1 MAGDNRSMAVFA
13 GLNRIENLTLN
24 AGYIYNATDTD
35 FITKTAKNALSLSAA
50 YDFKETGLLIAA
62 DVISAISNEY
72 LDKGETKKYEKNGTS
87 LIPFLAKGCITYKAM
102 KNITVGLE
110 CKVAMMIGD
119 SDSTNSEVYP
129 KFTYSLDNKMGSV
142 TTGVRMNVDKDG
154 LYKIAIPL
162 RKIKYRTIAEQL
174 RDQKKWKIGVIS
186 TVNLNH
192 ATPAATYAHQ
202 ASRKSNYPIGL
213 ELVDS
218 NFDYFAGGA
227 LMESQDKNKDKTSI
241 YDLAKNAGY
250 TVCFDQK
257 SAASLKNGDKALVVA
272 ETLADSD
279 SMNYDNDRK
288 NGEWALR
295 DYVRKGIE
303 VLDNKTG
310 FFMMVEGG
318 KVDWACHA
326 NDARSSIADTLALS
340 QAVEEAIDFYN
351 KHPKETLIIV
361 TADHETGGLTIGYA
375 GTDYNLFFRT
385 LDGQKISYAKYDSDY
400 VSAYKKNGTSFDD
413 VMKDVEAL
421 FGLKLP
427 GSKGSNKNGGLV
439 LTDYELGRIK
449 TAYEKTIKNDK
460 NRNQQEYDLY
470 GTYEPLTI
478 TITHVLNAKS
488 GLGWTSNSHTGLP
501 VPVFALGAGQ
511 EEFKGFYDNTEIY
524 RKVAQLT
531 KVVKD

>member
-1 MAGDNRSMAVFA
+1 MKKTKLTGAVLSA
-13 GLNRIENLTLN
+13 LIGLSAIASLN
-24 AGYIYNATDTD
+24 AETKITAPATGKGTPKYVFV
-35 FITKTAKNALSLSAA
+35 FIGDGMSYPQIQSAA
-50 YDFKETGLLIAA
+50 YYTGKDAA
-62 DVISAISNEY
+62 GIVDVV
-72 LDKGETKKYEKNGTS
+72 KKSEN
-87 LIPFLAKGCITYKAM
+87 P
-102 KNITVGLE
+102 
-110 CKVAMMIGD
+110 
-119 SDSTNSEVYP
+119 SDSPEMKALSFYQFPVAGSASTYDATSFAP
-129 KFTYSLDNKMGSV
+129 DSASTATSIFTGYKTHSSSI
-142 TTGVRMNVDKDG
+142 NVDITK
-154 LYKIAIPL
+154 
-162 RKIKYRTIAEQL
+162 KIKYRTIAEQL
-174 RDQKKWKIGVIS
+174 RDQKKYKIGVIS

-202 ASRKSNYPIGL
+202 ASRKSNYPIGQ
-213 ELVDS
+213 ELVSS
-218 NFDYFAGGA
+218 NFEYFVGGA
-227 LMESQDKNKDKTSI
+227 LMDPQDKNKDKTSI

-250 TVCFDQK
+250 KVCFDQK
-257 SAASLKNGDKALVVA
+257 SAAALKNGDKALVIA

-279 SMNYDNDRK
+279 SMSYDNDRK
-288 NGEWALR
+288 EGEWALR

-340 QAVEEAIDFYN
+340 EAVEEAISFYN
-351 KHPKETLIIV
+351 KHPKETLILV

-385 LDGQKISYAKYDSDY
+385 LDNQKISYAKFDSDY
-400 VSAYKKNGTSFDD
+400 VSAYKKNGTSFEA
-413 VMKDVEAL
+413 VMKDVEKL
-421 FGLKLP
+421 FGLKMP
-427 GSKGSNKNGGLV
+427 GADGSNKNGGLI
-439 LTDYELGRIK
+439 LTDYELSRIK

-460 NRNQQEYDLY
+460 NRSQMEYDIY

-478 TITHVLNAKS
+478 TITHILNAKS

-524 RKVAQLT
+524 KKLAELT

>member
-1 MAGDNRSMAVFA
+1 MKKTKLTGAVLSA
-13 GLNRIENLTLN
+13 LIGLSAIASLN
-24 AGYIYNATDTD
+24 AETKITAPATGKGTPKYVFVFIGDGMSYPQIQSAAFYTGKDAAGIVDVVKKSENPSDSPEMKALSFYQFPVAGSASTYDATSFAPDSASTATSIFTGYKTHSSSINVD
-35 FITKTAKNALSLSAA
+35 ITK
-50 YDFKETGLLIAA
+50 
-62 DVISAISNEY
+62 
-72 LDKGETKKYEKNGTS
+72 
-87 LIPFLAKGCITYKAM
+87 
-102 KNITVGLE
+102 
-110 CKVAMMIGD
+110 
-119 SDSTNSEVYP
+119 
-129 KFTYSLDNKMGSV
+129 
-142 TTGVRMNVDKDG
+142 
-154 LYKIAIPL
+154 
-162 RKIKYRTIAEQL
+162 KIKYRTIAEQL
-174 RDQKKWKIGVIS
+174 RDQKKYKIGVIS

-202 ASRKSNYPIGL
+202 ASRKSNYPIGQ
-213 ELVDS
+213 ELVAS
-218 NFDYFAGGA
+218 NFEYFAGGA
-227 LMESQDKNKDKTSI
+227 LMDPQDKNKDKTSI

-250 TVCFDQK
+250 KVCFDQK
-257 SAASLKNGDKALVVA
+257 SAAALKNGDKALVIA

-279 SMNYDNDRK
+279 SMSYDNDRK
-288 NGEWALR
+288 EGEWALR

-340 QAVEEAIDFYN
+340 EAVEEAISFYN
-351 KHPKETLIIV
+351 KHPKETLILV

-385 LDGQKISYAKYDSDY
+385 LDSQKISYAKFDSDY
-400 VSAYKKNGTSFDD
+400 VSAYKKNGTSFEA
-413 VMKDVEAL
+413 VMKDVEKL
-421 FGLKLP
+421 FGLKMP
-427 GSKGSNKNGGLV
+427 GADGSNKNGGLV
-439 LTDYELGRIK
+439 LTDYELSRIK
-449 TAYEKTIKNDK
+449 TAYEKTIKNDN
-460 NRNQQEYDLY
+460 NRSQMEYDIY

-478 TITHVLNAKS
+478 TITHILNAKS

-524 RKVAQLT
+524 KKLAELT

>member
-1 MAGDNRSMAVFA
+1 MRKSKIFKTCLAILALNICTLHAETKIQGKKDGSGTPKYVFVFIGDGMSYPQIQSATYYAGKDAAGIVDVVKNSENAGDS
-13 GLNRIENLTLN
+13 
-24 AGYIYNATDTD
+24 
-35 FITKTAKNALSLSAA
+35 
-50 YDFKETGLLIAA
+50 
-62 DVISAISNEY
+62 
-72 LDKGETKKYEKNGTS
+72 
-87 LIPFLAKGCITYKAM
+87 PAM
-102 KNITVGLE
+102 KNLSFYDFP
-110 CKVAMMIGD
+110 VAGSASTYDATSFAPD
-119 SDSTNSEVYP
+119 SASTATSI
-129 KFTYSLDNKMGSV
+129 FTGYKTHSSSI
-142 TTGVRMNVDKDG
+142 NVDITK
-154 LYKIAIPL
+154 
-162 RKIKYRTIAEQL
+162 KIKYRTIAEQL
-174 RDQKKWKIGVIS
+174 RDQKKWKIGVVS

-202 ASRKSNYPIGL
+202 ASRKSNYAIGQ
-213 ELVDS
+213 ELVES

-227 LMESQDKNKDKTSI
+227 LMEPQDKKNDKTSI
-241 YDLAKNAGY
+241 YELAKSAGY
-250 TVCFDQK
+250 KVCFTQND
-257 SAASLKNGDKALVVA
+257 ANSLQNGDKAIVVA
-272 ETLADSD
+272 ETLADGDAMS
-279 SMNYDNDRK
+279 YDNDRK
-288 NGEWALR
+288 NNEWALR

-303 VLDNKTG
+303 VLDNKKG

-340 QAVEEAIDFYN
+340 AAVEEAIEFYN

-385 LDGQKISYAKYDSDY
+385 LDNQKISYAKFDSDY
-400 VSAYKKNGTSFDD
+400 VSNYKKNGTSLEE
-413 VMKDVEAL
+413 VMTDVEQL

-427 GSKGSNKNGGLV
+427 GSEGSNKNGGLV
-439 LTDYELGRIK
+439 LTDYEYSRIK

-460 NRNQQEYDLY
+460 SRTQMEYDLY

-478 TITHVLNAKS
+478 TITHILNAKS

-511 EEFKGFYDNTEIY
+511 DEFKGFYDNTEIY
-524 RKVAQLT
+524 NKMAKLT

>member
-1 MAGDNRSMAVFA
+1 MKKTKLTGAVLSA
-13 GLNRIENLTLN
+13 LIGLSAIASLN
-24 AGYIYNATDTD
+24 AETKITAPATGKGTPKYVFV
-35 FITKTAKNALSLSAA
+35 FIGDGMSYPQIQSAA
-50 YDFKETGLLIAA
+50 YYTGKDAA
-62 DVISAISNEY
+62 GIVDVV
-72 LDKGETKKYEKNGTS
+72 KKSEN
-87 LIPFLAKGCITYKAM
+87 P
-102 KNITVGLE
+102 
-110 CKVAMMIGD
+110 
-119 SDSTNSEVYP
+119 SDSPEMKALSFYQFPIAGSASTYDATSFAP
-129 KFTYSLDNKMGSV
+129 DSASTATSIFTGYKTHSSSI
-142 TTGVRMNVDKDG
+142 NVDITK
-154 LYKIAIPL
+154 
-162 RKIKYRTIAEQL
+162 KIKYRTIAEQL
-174 RDQKKWKIGVIS
+174 RDQKKYKIGVIS

-202 ASRKSNYPIGL
+202 ASRKSNYPIGQ
-213 ELVDS
+213 ELVSS
-218 NFDYFAGGA
+218 NFEYFAGGA
-227 LMESQDKNKDKTSI
+227 LMDPQDKNKDKTSI

-250 TVCFDQK
+250 KVCFDQK
-257 SAASLKNGDKALVVA
+257 SAAALKNGDKALVIA

-279 SMNYDNDRK
+279 SMSYDNDRK
-288 NGEWALR
+288 EGEWALR

-340 QAVEEAIDFYN
+340 EAVEEAISFYN
-351 KHPKETLIIV
+351 KHPKETLILV

-385 LDGQKISYAKYDSDY
+385 LDSQKISYAKFDSDY
-400 VSAYKKNGTSFDD
+400 VSAYKKNGTSFEA
-413 VMKDVEAL
+413 VMKDVEKL
-421 FGLKLP
+421 FGLKMP
-427 GSKGSNKNGGLV
+427 GADGSNKNGGLV
-439 LTDYELGRIK
+439 LTDYELSRIK
-449 TAYEKTIKNDK
+449 TAYEKTIKNDN
-460 NRNQQEYDLY
+460 NRSQMEYDIY

-478 TITHVLNAKS
+478 TITHILNAKS

-524 RKVAQLT
+524 KKLAELT

>member
-1 MAGDNRSMAVFA
+1 MKKTKLTGAVLSA
-13 GLNRIENLTLN
+13 LIGLSAIASLN
-24 AGYIYNATDTD
+24 AETKITAPATGKGTPKYVFV
-35 FITKTAKNALSLSAA
+35 FIGDGMSYPQIQSAA
-50 YDFKETGLLIAA
+50 YYTGKDAA
-62 DVISAISNEY
+62 GIVDVV
-72 LDKGETKKYEKNGTS
+72 KKSEN
-87 LIPFLAKGCITYKAM
+87 P
-102 KNITVGLE
+102 
-110 CKVAMMIGD
+110 
-119 SDSTNSEVYP
+119 SDSPEMKALSFYQFPVAGSASTYDATSFAP
-129 KFTYSLDNKMGSV
+129 DSASTATSIFTGYKTHSSSI
-142 TTGVRMNVDKDG
+142 NVDITK
-154 LYKIAIPL
+154 
-162 RKIKYRTIAEQL
+162 KIKYRTIAEQL
-174 RDQKKWKIGVIS
+174 RDQKKYKIGVIS

-202 ASRKSNYPIGL
+202 ASRKSNYPIGQ
-213 ELVDS
+213 ELVSS
-218 NFDYFAGGA
+218 NFEYFAGGA
-227 LMESQDKNKDKTSI
+227 LMDPQDKNKDKTSV

-250 TVCFDQK
+250 KVCFDQK
-257 SAASLKNGDKALVVA
+257 SAAALKNGDKALVIA

-279 SMNYDNDRK
+279 SMSYDNDRK
-288 NGEWALR
+288 EGEWALR

-340 QAVEEAIDFYN
+340 EAVEEAISFYN
-351 KHPKETLIIV
+351 KHPKETLILV

-385 LDGQKISYAKYDSDY
+385 LDSQKISYAKFDSDY
-400 VSAYKKNGTSFDD
+400 VSAYKKNGTSFEA
-413 VMKDVEAL
+413 VMKDVEKL
-421 FGLKLP
+421 FGLKMP
-427 GSKGSNKNGGLV
+427 GADGSNKNGGLV
-439 LTDYELGRIK
+439 LTDYELSRIK

-460 NRNQQEYDLY
+460 NRSQMEYDIY
-470 GTYEPLTI
+470 GNYEPLTI
-478 TITHVLNAKS
+478 TITHILNAKS

-524 RKVAQLT
+524 KKLAELT

>member
-1 MAGDNRSMAVFA
+1 MKKTKLTGAVLSA
-13 GLNRIENLTLN
+13 LIGLSAIASLN
-24 AGYIYNATDTD
+24 AETKITAPATGKGAPKYVFV
-35 FITKTAKNALSLSAA
+35 FIGDGMSYPQIQSAA
-50 YDFKETGLLIAA
+50 YYTGKDAA
-62 DVISAISNEY
+62 GIVDVV
-72 LDKGETKKYEKNGTS
+72 KKSEN
-87 LIPFLAKGCITYKAM
+87 P
-102 KNITVGLE
+102 
-110 CKVAMMIGD
+110 
-119 SDSTNSEVYP
+119 SDSPEMKALSFYQFPIAGSASTYDATSFAP
-129 KFTYSLDNKMGSV
+129 DSASTATSIFTGYKTHSSSI
-142 TTGVRMNVDKDG
+142 NVDITK
-154 LYKIAIPL
+154 
-162 RKIKYRTIAEQL
+162 KIKYRTIAEQL
-174 RDQKKWKIGVIS
+174 RDQKKYKIGVIS

-202 ASRKSNYPIGL
+202 ASRKSNYPIGQ
-213 ELVDS
+213 ELVSS
-218 NFDYFAGGA
+218 NFEYFAGGA
-227 LMESQDKNKDKTSI
+227 LMDPQDKNKDKTSI

-250 TVCFDQK
+250 KVCFDQK
-257 SAASLKNGDKALVVA
+257 SAAALKNGDKALVIA

-279 SMNYDNDRK
+279 SMSYDNDRK
-288 NGEWALR
+288 EGEWALR

-340 QAVEEAIDFYN
+340 EAVEEAISFYN
-351 KHPKETLIIV
+351 KHPKETLILV

-385 LDGQKISYAKYDSDY
+385 LDSQKISYAKFDSDY
-400 VSAYKKNGTSFDD
+400 VSAYKKNGTSFEA
-413 VMKDVEAL
+413 VMKDVEKL
-421 FGLKLP
+421 FGLKMP
-427 GSKGSNKNGGLV
+427 GADGSNKNGGLV
-439 LTDYELGRIK
+439 LTDYELSRIK

-460 NRNQQEYDLY
+460 NRSQMEYDIY

-478 TITHVLNAKS
+478 TITHILNAKS

-501 VPVFALGAGQ
+501 VPVFALSAGQ

-524 RKVAQLT
+524 KKLAKLT

>member
-1 MAGDNRSMAVFA
+1 MKHSKVFKTCLAILALNICTLHAETKIQGKKDGSGTPKYVFVFIGDGMSYPQ
-13 GLNRIENLTLN
+13 IQ
-24 AGYIYNATDTD
+24 
-35 FITKTAKNALSLSAA
+35 SAA
-50 YDFKETGLLIAA
+50 YYAGKDAA
-62 DVISAISNEY
+62 GIVDVV
-72 LDKGETKKYEKNGTS
+72 KNSENAGDS
-87 LIPFLAKGCITYKAM
+87 PAM
-102 KNITVGLE
+102 KNLSFYDFP
-110 CKVAMMIGD
+110 VAGSASTYDATSFAPD
-119 SDSTNSEVYP
+119 SASTATSI
-129 KFTYSLDNKMGSV
+129 FTGYKTHSSSI
-142 TTGVRMNVDKDG
+142 NVDITK
-154 LYKIAIPL
+154 
-162 RKIKYRTIAEQL
+162 KIKYRTIAEQL
-174 RDQKKWKIGVIS
+174 RDQKKWKIGVVS

-202 ASRKSNYPIGL
+202 ASRKSNYAIGQ
-213 ELVDS
+213 ELVES

-227 LMESQDKNKDKTSI
+227 LMEPQDKKNDKTSI
-241 YDLAKNAGY
+241 YELAKSAGY
-250 TVCFDQK
+250 KVCFTQND
-257 SAASLKNGDKALVVA
+257 ANSLQNGDKAIVVA
-272 ETLADSD
+272 ETLADGNAMS
-279 SMNYDNDRK
+279 YDNDRK
-288 NGEWALR
+288 NNEWALR

-303 VLDNKTG
+303 VLDNKKG

-340 QAVEEAIDFYN
+340 AAVEEAIEFYN

-385 LDGQKISYAKYDSDY
+385 LDNQKISYAKFDSDY
-400 VSAYKKNGTSFDD
+400 VSNYKKNGTSLEE
-413 VMKDVEAL
+413 VMTDVEQL

-427 GSKGSNKNGGLV
+427 GSEGSNKNGGLV
-439 LTDYELGRIK
+439 LTDYEYSRIK

-460 NRNQQEYDLY
+460 SRTQMEYDLY

-478 TITHVLNAKS
+478 TITHILNAKS

-511 EEFKGFYDNTEIY
+511 DEFKGFYDNTEIY
-524 RKVAQLT
+524 NKMAKLT

>member
-1 MAGDNRSMAVFA
+1 MKKTKLTGAVLSA
-13 GLNRIENLTLN
+13 LIGLSAIASLN
-24 AGYIYNATDTD
+24 AETKITVPATGKGTPKYVFV
-35 FITKTAKNALSLSAA
+35 FIGDGMSYPQIQSAA
-50 YDFKETGLLIAA
+50 YYTGKDAA
-62 DVISAISNEY
+62 GIVDVV
-72 LDKGETKKYEKNGTS
+72 KKSEN
-87 LIPFLAKGCITYKAM
+87 P
-102 KNITVGLE
+102 
-110 CKVAMMIGD
+110 
-119 SDSTNSEVYP
+119 SDSPEMKALSFYQFPIAGSASTYDATSFAP
-129 KFTYSLDNKMGSV
+129 DSASTATSIFTGYKTHSSSI
-142 TTGVRMNVDKDG
+142 NVDITK
-154 LYKIAIPL
+154 
-162 RKIKYRTIAEQL
+162 KIKYRTIAEQL
-174 RDQKKWKIGVIS
+174 RDQKKYKIGVIS

-202 ASRKSNYPIGL
+202 ASRKSNYPIGQ
-213 ELVDS
+213 ELVSS
-218 NFDYFAGGA
+218 NFEYFAGGA
-227 LMESQDKNKDKTSI
+227 LMDPQDKNKDKTSI

-250 TVCFDQK
+250 KVCFDQK
-257 SAASLKNGDKALVVA
+257 SAAALKNGDKVLVIA

-279 SMNYDNDRK
+279 SMSYDNDRK
-288 NGEWALR
+288 EGEWALR

-340 QAVEEAIDFYN
+340 EAVEEAISFYN
-351 KHPKETLIIV
+351 KHPKETLILV

-385 LDGQKISYAKYDSDY
+385 LDNQKISYAKFDSDY
-400 VSAYKKNGTSFDD
+400 VSAYKKNGTSFEA
-413 VMKDVEAL
+413 VMKDVEKL
-421 FGLKLP
+421 FGLKMP
-427 GSKGSNKNGGLV
+427 GADGSNKNGGLV
-439 LTDYELGRIK
+439 LTDYELSRIK
-449 TAYEKTIKNDK
+449 TAYEKTIKNDN
-460 NRNQQEYDLY
+460 NRSQMEYDIY

-478 TITHVLNAKS
+478 TITHILNAKS

-524 RKVAQLT
+524 KKLAKLT

>member
-1 MAGDNRSMAVFA
+1 MKKTKLTGAVLSA
-13 GLNRIENLTLN
+13 LIGLSAIASLN
-24 AGYIYNATDTD
+24 AETKITAPATGKGTPKYVFV
-35 FITKTAKNALSLSAA
+35 FIGDGMSYPQIQSAA
-50 YDFKETGLLIAA
+50 YYTGKDAA
-62 DVISAISNEY
+62 EIVDVV
-72 LDKGETKKYEKNGTS
+72 KKSEN
-87 LIPFLAKGCITYKAM
+87 P
-102 KNITVGLE
+102 
-110 CKVAMMIGD
+110 
-119 SDSTNSEVYP
+119 SDSPEMKALSFYQFPIAGSASTYDATSFAP
-129 KFTYSLDNKMGSV
+129 DSASTATSIFTGYKTHSSSI
-142 TTGVRMNVDKDG
+142 NVDITK
-154 LYKIAIPL
+154 
-162 RKIKYRTIAEQL
+162 KIKYRTIAEQL
-174 RDQKKWKIGVIS
+174 RDQKKYKIGVIS

-202 ASRKSNYPIGL
+202 ASRKSNYPIGQ
-213 ELVDS
+213 ELVAS
-218 NFDYFAGGA
+218 NFEYFAGGA
-227 LMESQDKNKDKTSI
+227 LMDPQDKNKDKTSI

-250 TVCFDQK
+250 KVCFDQK
-257 SAASLKNGDKALVVA
+257 SAAALKNGDKALVIA

-279 SMNYDNDRK
+279 SMSYDNDRK
-288 NGEWALR
+288 EGEWALR

-340 QAVEEAIDFYN
+340 EAVEEAISFYN
-351 KHPKETLIIV
+351 KHPKETLILV

-385 LDGQKISYAKYDSDY
+385 LDSQKISYAKFDSDY
-400 VSAYKKNGTSFDD
+400 VSAYKKNGTSFEA
-413 VMKDVEAL
+413 VMKDVEKL
-421 FGLKLP
+421 FGLKMP
-427 GSKGSNKNGGLV
+427 GADGSNKNGGLV
-439 LTDYELGRIK
+439 LTDYELSRIK

-460 NRNQQEYDLY
+460 NRSQMEYDIY

-478 TITHVLNAKS
+478 TITHILNAKS

-524 RKVAQLT
+524 KKLAELT

>member
-1 MAGDNRSMAVFA
+1 MKKTKLTGAVLSALIGLSAIASLTAETKITAPATGKGTPKYVFVFIGDGMSYPQ
-13 GLNRIENLTLN
+13 IQ
-24 AGYIYNATDTD
+24 
-35 FITKTAKNALSLSAA
+35 SAA
-50 YDFKETGLLIAA
+50 YYTGKDAA
-62 DVISAISNEY
+62 GIVDVV
-72 LDKGETKKYEKNGTS
+72 KKSEN
-87 LIPFLAKGCITYKAM
+87 P
-102 KNITVGLE
+102 
-110 CKVAMMIGD
+110 
-119 SDSTNSEVYP
+119 SDSPEMKALSFYQFPVAGSASTYDATSFAP
-129 KFTYSLDNKMGSV
+129 DSASTATSIFTGYKTHSSSI
-142 TTGVRMNVDKDG
+142 NVDITK
-154 LYKIAIPL
+154 
-162 RKIKYRTIAEQL
+162 KIKYRTIAEQL
-174 RDQKKWKIGVIS
+174 RDQKKYKIGVIS

-202 ASRKSNYPIGL
+202 ASRKSNYPIGQ
-213 ELVDS
+213 ELVSS
-218 NFDYFAGGA
+218 NFEYFAGGA
-227 LMESQDKNKDKTSI
+227 LMDPQDKNKDKTSI

-250 TVCFDQK
+250 KVCFDQK
-257 SAASLKNGDKALVVA
+257 SAAALKNGDKALVIA

-279 SMNYDNDRK
+279 SMSYDNDRK
-288 NGEWALR
+288 EGEWALR

-340 QAVEEAIDFYN
+340 EAVEEAISFYN
-351 KHPKETLIIV
+351 KHPKETLILV

-385 LDGQKISYAKYDSDY
+385 LDNQKISYAKFDSDY
-400 VSAYKKNGTSFDD
+400 VSAYKKNGTSFEA
-413 VMKDVEAL
+413 VMKDVEKL
-421 FGLKLP
+421 FGLKMP
-427 GSKGSNKNGGLV
+427 GADGSNKNGGLV
-439 LTDYELGRIK
+439 LTDYELSRIK
-449 TAYEKTIKNDK
+449 TAYEKTIKNDN
-460 NRNQQEYDLY
+460 NRSQMEYDIY

-478 TITHVLNAKS
+478 TITHILNAKS

-524 RKVAQLT
+524 KKLAELT

>member
-1 MAGDNRSMAVFA
+1 MKKTKLTGAVLSA
-13 GLNRIENLTLN
+13 LIGLSAIASLN
-24 AGYIYNATDTD
+24 AETKITAPATGKGTPKYVFVFIGDGMSYPQIQSAAFYTGKDAAGIVDVVKKSENPSDSPEMKALSFYQFPVAGSASTYDATSFAPDSASTATSIFTGYKTHSSSINVD
-35 FITKTAKNALSLSAA
+35 ITK
-50 YDFKETGLLIAA
+50 
-62 DVISAISNEY
+62 
-72 LDKGETKKYEKNGTS
+72 
-87 LIPFLAKGCITYKAM
+87 
-102 KNITVGLE
+102 
-110 CKVAMMIGD
+110 
-119 SDSTNSEVYP
+119 
-129 KFTYSLDNKMGSV
+129 
-142 TTGVRMNVDKDG
+142 
-154 LYKIAIPL
+154 
-162 RKIKYRTIAEQL
+162 KIKYRTIAEQL
-174 RDQKKWKIGVIS
+174 RDQKKYKIGVIS

-202 ASRKSNYPIGL
+202 ASRKSNYPIGQ
-213 ELVDS
+213 ELVS
-218 NFDYFAGGA
+218 SKFEYFAGGA
-227 LMESQDKNKDKTSI
+227 LMDPQDKNKDKTSI

-250 TVCFDQK
+250 KVCFDQK
-257 SAASLKNGDKALVVA
+257 SAAALKNGDKALVIA

-279 SMNYDNDRK
+279 SMSYDNDRK
-288 NGEWALR
+288 EGEWALR

-340 QAVEEAIDFYN
+340 EAVEEAISFYN
-351 KHPKETLIIV
+351 KHPKETLILV

-385 LDGQKISYAKYDSDY
+385 LDSQKISYAKFDSDY
-400 VSAYKKNGTSFDD
+400 VSGYKKNGTSFEA
-413 VMKDVEAL
+413 VMKDVEKL
-421 FGLKLP
+421 FGLKMP
-427 GSKGSNKNGGLV
+427 GADGSNKNGGLV
-439 LTDYELGRIK
+439 LTDYELSRIK
-449 TAYEKTIKNDK
+449 TAYEKTIKNDN
-460 NRNQQEYDLY
+460 NRSQMEYDIY

-478 TITHVLNAKS
+478 TITHILNAKS

-524 RKVAQLT
+524 KKLAKLT

>member
-1 MAGDNRSMAVFA
+1 MKKTKLTGAVLSA
-13 GLNRIENLTLN
+13 LIGLSAIASLN
-24 AGYIYNATDTD
+24 AETKITAPATGKGAPKYVFV
-35 FITKTAKNALSLSAA
+35 FIGDGMSYPQIQSAA
-50 YDFKETGLLIAA
+50 YYTGKDAA
-62 DVISAISNEY
+62 EIVDVV
-72 LDKGETKKYEKNGTS
+72 KKSEN
-87 LIPFLAKGCITYKAM
+87 P
-102 KNITVGLE
+102 
-110 CKVAMMIGD
+110 
-119 SDSTNSEVYP
+119 SDSPEMKALSFYQFPIAGSASTYDATSFAP
-129 KFTYSLDNKMGSV
+129 DSASTATSIFTGYKTHSSSI
-142 TTGVRMNVDKDG
+142 NVDITK
-154 LYKIAIPL
+154 
-162 RKIKYRTIAEQL
+162 KIKYRTIAEHL
-174 RDQKKWKIGVIS
+174 SDQKKYKIGVIS

-202 ASRKSNYPIGL
+202 ASRKSNYPIGQ
-213 ELVDS
+213 ELVAS
-218 NFDYFAGGA
+218 NFEYFAGGA
-227 LMESQDKNKDKTSI
+227 LMDPQDKNKDKTSI

-250 TVCFDQK
+250 KVCFDQK
-257 SAASLKNGDKALVVA
+257 SAAALKNGDKALVIA

-279 SMNYDNDRK
+279 SMSYDNDRK
-288 NGEWALR
+288 EGEWALR

-340 QAVEEAIDFYN
+340 EAVEEAISFYN
-351 KHPKETLIIV
+351 KHPKETLILV

-385 LDGQKISYAKYDSDY
+385 LDSQKISYAKFDSDY
-400 VSAYKKNGTSFDD
+400 VSAYKKNGTSFEA
-413 VMKDVEAL
+413 VMKDVEKL
-421 FGLKLP
+421 FGLKMP
-427 GSKGSNKNGGLV
+427 GADGSNKNGGLV
-439 LTDYELGRIK
+439 LTDYELSRIK

-460 NRNQQEYDLY
+460 NRSQMEYDIY

-478 TITHVLNAKS
+478 TITHILNAKS

-524 RKVAQLT
+524 KKLAELT

>member
-1 MAGDNRSMAVFA
+1 MKKTKLTGAVLSA
-13 GLNRIENLTLN
+13 LIGLSAIASLN
-24 AGYIYNATDTD
+24 AETKITAPATGKGTPKYVFV
-35 FITKTAKNALSLSAA
+35 FIGDGMSYPQIQSAA
-50 YDFKETGLLIAA
+50 YYTGKDAA
-62 DVISAISNEY
+62 GIVDVI
-72 LDKGETKKYEKNGTS
+72 KKSEN
-87 LIPFLAKGCITYKAM
+87 P
-102 KNITVGLE
+102 
-110 CKVAMMIGD
+110 
-119 SDSTNSEVYP
+119 SDSPEMKALSFYQFPVAGSASTYDATSFAP
-129 KFTYSLDNKMGSV
+129 DSASTATSIFTGYKTHSSSI
-142 TTGVRMNVDKDG
+142 NVDITK
-154 LYKIAIPL
+154 
-162 RKIKYRTIAEQL
+162 KIKYRTIAEQL
-174 RDQKKWKIGVIS
+174 RDQKKYKIGVIS

-202 ASRKSNYPIGL
+202 ASRKSNYPIGQ
-213 ELVDS
+213 ELVSS
-218 NFDYFAGGA
+218 NFEYFAGGA
-227 LMESQDKNKDKTSI
+227 LMDPQDKNKDKTSI

-250 TVCFDQK
+250 KVCFDQK
-257 SAASLKNGDKALVVA
+257 SAAALKNGDKALVIA

-279 SMNYDNDRK
+279 SMSYDNDRK
-288 NGEWALR
+288 EGEWALR

-340 QAVEEAIDFYN
+340 EAVEEAISFYN
-351 KHPKETLIIV
+351 KHPKETLILV

-385 LDGQKISYAKYDSDY
+385 LDNQKISYAKFDSDY
-400 VSAYKKNGTSFDD
+400 VSAYKKNGTSFEA
-413 VMKDVEAL
+413 VMKDVEKL
-421 FGLKLP
+421 FGLKMP
-427 GSKGSNKNGGLV
+427 GANGSNKNGGLV
-439 LTDYELGRIK
+439 LTDYELSRIK

-460 NRNQQEYDLY
+460 NRSQMEYDIY

-478 TITHVLNAKS
+478 TITHILNAKS

-524 RKVAQLT
+524 KKLAKLT

>member
-1 MAGDNRSMAVFA
+1 MKKTKLTGAVLSA
-13 GLNRIENLTLN
+13 LIGLSAIASLN
-24 AGYIYNATDTD
+24 AETKITAPATGKGAPKYVFV
-35 FITKTAKNALSLSAA
+35 FIGDGMSYPQIQSAA
-50 YDFKETGLLIAA
+50 YYTGKDAA
-62 DVISAISNEY
+62 GIVDVV
-72 LDKGETKKYEKNGTS
+72 KKSEN
-87 LIPFLAKGCITYKAM
+87 P
-102 KNITVGLE
+102 
-110 CKVAMMIGD
+110 
-119 SDSTNSEVYP
+119 SDSPEMKALSFYQFPIAGSASTYDATSFAP
-129 KFTYSLDNKMGSV
+129 DSASTATSIFTGYKTHSSSI
-142 TTGVRMNVDKDG
+142 NVDITK
-154 LYKIAIPL
+154 
-162 RKIKYRTIAEQL
+162 KIKYRTIAEQL
-174 RDQKKWKIGVIS
+174 RDQKKYKIGVIS

-202 ASRKSNYPIGL
+202 ASRKSNYPIGQ
-213 ELVDS
+213 ELVSS
-218 NFDYFAGGA
+218 NFEYFAGGA
-227 LMESQDKNKDKTSI
+227 LMDPQDKNKDKTSI

-250 TVCFDQK
+250 KVCFDQK
-257 SAASLKNGDKALVVA
+257 SAAALKNGDKALVIA

-279 SMNYDNDRK
+279 SMSYDNDRK
-288 NGEWALR
+288 EGEWALR

-340 QAVEEAIDFYN
+340 EAVEEAISFYN
-351 KHPKETLIIV
+351 KHPKETLILV

-385 LDGQKISYAKYDSDY
+385 LDSQKISYAKFDSDY
-400 VSAYKKNGTSFDD
+400 VSAYKKNGTSFEA
-413 VMKDVEAL
+413 VMKDVEKL
-421 FGLKLP
+421 FGLKMP
-427 GSKGSNKNGGLV
+427 GADGSNKNGGLV
-439 LTDYELGRIK
+439 LTDYELSRIK

-460 NRNQQEYDLY
+460 NRSQMEYDIY

-478 TITHVLNAKS
+478 TITHILNAKS

-524 RKVAQLT
+524 KKLAELT

>member
-1 MAGDNRSMAVFA
+1 MKKTKLTGAVLSA
-13 GLNRIENLTLN
+13 LIGLSAIASLN
-24 AGYIYNATDTD
+24 AETKITAPATGKGTPKYVFV
-35 FITKTAKNALSLSAA
+35 FIGDGMSYPQIQSAA
-50 YDFKETGLLIAA
+50 YYTGKDAA
-62 DVISAISNEY
+62 GIVDVV
-72 LDKGETKKYEKNGTS
+72 KKSEN
-87 LIPFLAKGCITYKAM
+87 P
-102 KNITVGLE
+102 
-110 CKVAMMIGD
+110 
-119 SDSTNSEVYP
+119 SDSPEMKALSFYQFPIAGSASTYDATSFAP
-129 KFTYSLDNKMGSV
+129 DSASTATSIFTGYKTHSSSI
-142 TTGVRMNVDKDG
+142 NVDITK
-154 LYKIAIPL
+154 
-162 RKIKYRTIAEQL
+162 KIKYRTIAEQL
-174 RDQKKWKIGVIS
+174 RDQKKYKIGVIS

-202 ASRKSNYPIGL
+202 ASRKSNYPIGQ
-213 ELVDS
+213 ELVAS
-218 NFDYFAGGA
+218 NFEYFAGGA
-227 LMESQDKNKDKTSI
+227 LMDPQDKNKDKTSI

-250 TVCFDQK
+250 KVCFDQK
-257 SAASLKNGDKALVVA
+257 SAAALKNGDKALVIA

-279 SMNYDNDRK
+279 SMSYDNDRK
-288 NGEWALR
+288 EGEWALR

-340 QAVEEAIDFYN
+340 EAVEEAISFYN
-351 KHPKETLIIV
+351 KHPKETLILV

-385 LDGQKISYAKYDSDY
+385 LDSQKISYAKFDSDY
-400 VSAYKKNGTSFDD
+400 VSAYKKNGTSFEA
-413 VMKDVEAL
+413 VMKDVEKL
-421 FGLKLP
+421 FGLKMP
-427 GSKGSNKNGGLV
+427 GADGSNKNGGLV
-439 LTDYELGRIK
+439 LTDYELSRIK

-460 NRNQQEYDLY
+460 NRSQMEYDIY

-478 TITHVLNAKS
+478 TITHILNAKS

-524 RKVAQLT
+524 KKLAELT

>member
-1 MAGDNRSMAVFA
+1 MKKTKLTGAVLSA
-13 GLNRIENLTLN
+13 LIGLSAIASLN
-24 AGYIYNATDTD
+24 AETKITVPATGKGTPKYVFV
-35 FITKTAKNALSLSAA
+35 FIGDGMSYPQIQSAA
-50 YDFKETGLLIAA
+50 YYTGKDAA
-62 DVISAISNEY
+62 GIVDVV
-72 LDKGETKKYEKNGTS
+72 KKSEN
-87 LIPFLAKGCITYKAM
+87 P
-102 KNITVGLE
+102 
-110 CKVAMMIGD
+110 
-119 SDSTNSEVYP
+119 SDSPEMKALSFYQFPVAGSASTYDATSFAP
-129 KFTYSLDNKMGSV
+129 DSASTATSIFTGYKTHSSSI
-142 TTGVRMNVDKDG
+142 NVDITK
-154 LYKIAIPL
+154 
-162 RKIKYRTIAEQL
+162 KIKYRTIAEQL
-174 RDQKKWKIGVIS
+174 RDQKKYKIGVIS

-202 ASRKSNYPIGL
+202 ASRKSNYPIGQ
-213 ELVDS
+213 ELVSS
-218 NFDYFAGGA
+218 NFEYFAGGA
-227 LMESQDKNKDKTSI
+227 LMDPQDKNKDKTSI

-250 TVCFDQK
+250 KVCFDQK
-257 SAASLKNGDKALVVA
+257 SAAALKNGDKALVIA

-279 SMNYDNDRK
+279 SMSYDNDRK
-288 NGEWALR
+288 EGEWALR

-340 QAVEEAIDFYN
+340 EAVEEAISFYN
-351 KHPKETLIIV
+351 KHPKETLILV

-385 LDGQKISYAKYDSDY
+385 LDSQKISYAKFDSDY
-400 VSAYKKNGTSFDD
+400 VSAYKKNGTSFEA
-413 VMKDVEAL
+413 VMKDVEKL
-421 FGLKLP
+421 FGLKMP
-427 GSKGSNKNGGLV
+427 GADGSNKNGGLV
-439 LTDYELGRIK
+439 LTDYELSRIK
-449 TAYEKTIKNDK
+449 TAYEKTIKNDN
-460 NRNQQEYDLY
+460 NRSQMEYDIY

-478 TITHVLNAKS
+478 TITHILNAKS

-524 RKVAQLT
+524 KKLAELT

>member
-1 MAGDNRSMAVFA
+1 MKKTKLTGAVLSALIGLSAIASLTAETKITAPATGKGTPKYVFVFIGDGMSYPQ
-13 GLNRIENLTLN
+13 IQ
-24 AGYIYNATDTD
+24 
-35 FITKTAKNALSLSAA
+35 SAA
-50 YDFKETGLLIAA
+50 YYTGKDAA
-62 DVISAISNEY
+62 GIVDVV
-72 LDKGETKKYEKNGTS
+72 KKSEN
-87 LIPFLAKGCITYKAM
+87 P
-102 KNITVGLE
+102 
-110 CKVAMMIGD
+110 
-119 SDSTNSEVYP
+119 SDSPEMKALSFYQFPVAGSASTYDATSFAP
-129 KFTYSLDNKMGSV
+129 DSASTATSIFTGYKTHSSSI
-142 TTGVRMNVDKDG
+142 NVDITK
-154 LYKIAIPL
+154 
-162 RKIKYRTIAEQL
+162 KIKYRTIAEQL
-174 RDQKKWKIGVIS
+174 RDQKKYKIGVIS

-202 ASRKSNYPIGL
+202 ASRKSNYPIGQ
-213 ELVDS
+213 ELVSS
-218 NFDYFAGGA
+218 NFEYFAGGA
-227 LMESQDKNKDKTSI
+227 LMDPQDKNKDKTSI

-250 TVCFDQK
+250 KVCFDQK
-257 SAASLKNGDKALVVA
+257 SAAALKNGDKALVIA

-279 SMNYDNDRK
+279 SMSYDNDRK
-288 NGEWALR
+288 EGEWALR

-340 QAVEEAIDFYN
+340 EAVEEAISFYN
-351 KHPKETLIIV
+351 KHPKETLILV

-385 LDGQKISYAKYDSDY
+385 LDRQKISYAKFDSDY
-400 VSAYKKNGTSFDD
+400 VSAYKKNGTSFEA
-413 VMKDVEAL
+413 VMKDVEKL
-421 FGLKLP
+421 FGLKMP
-427 GSKGSNKNGGLV
+427 GADGSNKNGGLV
-439 LTDYELGRIK
+439 LTDYELSRIK
-449 TAYEKTIKNDK
+449 TAYEKTIKNDN
-460 NRNQQEYDLY
+460 NRSQMEYDIY

-478 TITHVLNAKS
+478 TITHILNAKS

-524 RKVAQLT
+524 KKLAELT

>member
-1 MAGDNRSMAVFA
+1 MKKTKLTGAVLSA
-13 GLNRIENLTLN
+13 LIGLSAIASLN
-24 AGYIYNATDTD
+24 AETKITTPATGKGAPKYVFV
-35 FITKTAKNALSLSAA
+35 FIGDGMSYPQIQSAA
-50 YDFKETGLLIAA
+50 YYTGKDAA
-62 DVISAISNEY
+62 GIVDVV
-72 LDKGETKKYEKNGTS
+72 KKSEN
-87 LIPFLAKGCITYKAM
+87 P
-102 KNITVGLE
+102 
-110 CKVAMMIGD
+110 
-119 SDSTNSEVYP
+119 SDSPEMKALSFYQFPVAGSASTYDATSFAP
-129 KFTYSLDNKMGSV
+129 DSASTATSIFTGYKTHSSSI
-142 TTGVRMNVDKDG
+142 NVDITK
-154 LYKIAIPL
+154 
-162 RKIKYRTIAEQL
+162 KIKYRTIAEQL
-174 RDQKKWKIGVIS
+174 RDQKKYKIGVIS

-202 ASRKSNYPIGL
+202 ASRKSNYPIGQ
-213 ELVDS
+213 ELVSS
-218 NFDYFAGGA
+218 NFEYFAGGA
-227 LMESQDKNKDKTSI
+227 LMDPQDKNKDKTSI

-250 TVCFDQK
+250 KVCFDQK
-257 SAASLKNGDKALVVA
+257 SAAALKNGDKALVIA

-279 SMNYDNDRK
+279 SMSYDNDRK
-288 NGEWALR
+288 EGEWALR

-340 QAVEEAIDFYN
+340 EAVEEAISFYN
-351 KHPKETLIIV
+351 KHPKETLILV

-385 LDGQKISYAKYDSDY
+385 LDSQKISYAKFDSDY
-400 VSAYKKNGTSFDD
+400 VSAYKKNGTSFEA
-413 VMKDVEAL
+413 VMKDVEKL
-421 FGLKLP
+421 FGLKMP
-427 GSKGSNKNGGLV
+427 GADGSNKNGGLV
-439 LTDYELGRIK
+439 LTDYELSRIK
-449 TAYEKTIKNDK
+449 TAYEKTIKNDN
-460 NRNQQEYDLY
+460 NRSQMEYDIY

-478 TITHVLNAKS
+478 TITHILNAKS

-524 RKVAQLT
+524 KKLAKLT

>member
-1 MAGDNRSMAVFA
+1 MKHSKVFKTCLAILAINICTLHAETKIQGKKDGSGTPKYVFVFIGDGMSYPQ
-13 GLNRIENLTLN
+13 IQ
-24 AGYIYNATDTD
+24 
-35 FITKTAKNALSLSAA
+35 SAA
-50 YDFKETGLLIAA
+50 YYAGKDAA
-62 DVISAISNEY
+62 GIVDVV
-72 LDKGETKKYEKNGTS
+72 KNSENAGDS
-87 LIPFLAKGCITYKAM
+87 PAM
-102 KNITVGLE
+102 KNLSFYDFP
-110 CKVAMMIGD
+110 VAGSASTYDATSFAPD
-119 SDSTNSEVYP
+119 SASTATSI
-129 KFTYSLDNKMGSV
+129 FTGYKTHSSSI
-142 TTGVRMNVDKDG
+142 NVDITK
-154 LYKIAIPL
+154 
-162 RKIKYRTIAEQL
+162 KIKYRTIAEQL
-174 RDQKKWKIGVIS
+174 RDQKKWKIGVVS

-202 ASRKSNYPIGL
+202 ASRKSNYAIGL
-213 ELVDS
+213 ELVES

-227 LMESQDKNKDKTSI
+227 LMEPQDKKNDKTSI
-241 YDLAKNAGY
+241 YELAKSAGY
-250 TVCFDQK
+250 KVCFTQND
-257 SAASLKNGDKALVVA
+257 ANSLQNGDKAIVVA
-272 ETLADSD
+272 ETLADGDAMS
-279 SMNYDNDRK
+279 YDNDRK
-288 NGEWALR
+288 NNEWALR

-303 VLDNKTG
+303 VLDNKKG

-340 QAVEEAIDFYN
+340 AAVEEAIEFYN

-385 LDGQKISYAKYDSDY
+385 LDNQKISYAKFDSDY
-400 VSAYKKNGTSFDD
+400 VSNYKKNGTSLEE
-413 VMKDVEAL
+413 VMTDVEQL

-427 GSKGSNKNGGLV
+427 GSEGSNKNGGLV
-439 LTDYELGRIK
+439 LTDYEYSRIK

-460 NRNQQEYDLY
+460 SRTQMEYDLY

-478 TITHVLNAKS
+478 TITHILNAKS

-511 EEFKGFYDNTEIY
+511 DEFKGFYDNTEIY
-524 RKVAQLT
+524 NKMAKLT

>member
-1 MAGDNRSMAVFA
+1 MKKTKLTGAVLSA
-13 GLNRIENLTLN
+13 LIGLSAIASLN
-24 AGYIYNATDTD
+24 AETKITAPATGKGTPKYVFV
-35 FITKTAKNALSLSAA
+35 FIGDGMSYPQIQSAA
-50 YDFKETGLLIAA
+50 YYTGKDAA
-62 DVISAISNEY
+62 GIVDVV
-72 LDKGETKKYEKNGTS
+72 KKSEN
-87 LIPFLAKGCITYKAM
+87 P
-102 KNITVGLE
+102 
-110 CKVAMMIGD
+110 
-119 SDSTNSEVYP
+119 SDSPEMKALSFYQFPVAGSASTYDATSFAP
-129 KFTYSLDNKMGSV
+129 DSASTATSIFTGYKTHSSSI
-142 TTGVRMNVDKDG
+142 NVDITK
-154 LYKIAIPL
+154 
-162 RKIKYRTIAEQL
+162 KIKYRTIAEQL
-174 RDQKKWKIGVIS
+174 RDQKKYKIGVIS

-202 ASRKSNYPIGL
+202 ASRKSNYPIGQ
-213 ELVDS
+213 ELVSS
-218 NFDYFAGGA
+218 NFEYFAGGA
-227 LMESQDKNKDKTSI
+227 LMDPQDKNKDKTSI

-250 TVCFDQK
+250 KVCFDQK
-257 SAASLKNGDKALVVA
+257 SAAALKNGDKALVIA

-279 SMNYDNDRK
+279 SMSYDNDRK
-288 NGEWALR
+288 EGEWALR

-340 QAVEEAIDFYN
+340 EAVEEAISFYN
-351 KHPKETLIIV
+351 KHPKETLILV

-385 LDGQKISYAKYDSDY
+385 LDNQKISYAKFDSDY
-400 VSAYKKNGTSFDD
+400 VSAYKKNGTSFET
-413 VMKDVEAL
+413 VMKDVEKL
-421 FGLKLP
+421 FGLKMP
-427 GSKGSNKNGGLV
+427 GADGSNKNGGLV
-439 LTDYELGRIK
+439 LTDYELSRIK
-449 TAYEKTIKNDK
+449 TAYEKTIKNDN
-460 NRNQQEYDLY
+460 NRSQMEYDIY

-478 TITHVLNAKS
+478 TITHILNAKS

-524 RKVAQLT
+524 KKLAKLT

>member
-1 MAGDNRSMAVFA
+1 MKHSKVFKTCLAIFALNICTLHAETKIQGKKDGSGTPKYVFVFIGDGMSYPQ
-13 GLNRIENLTLN
+13 IQ
-24 AGYIYNATDTD
+24 
-35 FITKTAKNALSLSAA
+35 SAA
-50 YDFKETGLLIAA
+50 YYAGKDAA
-62 DVISAISNEY
+62 GIVDVV
-72 LDKGETKKYEKNGTS
+72 KNSENAGDS
-87 LIPFLAKGCITYKAM
+87 PAM
-102 KNITVGLE
+102 KNLSFYDFP
-110 CKVAMMIGD
+110 VAGSASTYDATSFAPD
-119 SDSTNSEVYP
+119 SASTATSI
-129 KFTYSLDNKMGSV
+129 FTGYKTHSSSI
-142 TTGVRMNVDKDG
+142 NVDITK
-154 LYKIAIPL
+154 
-162 RKIKYRTIAEQL
+162 KIKYRTIAEQL
-174 RDQKKWKIGVIS
+174 RDQKKWKIGVVS

-202 ASRKSNYPIGL
+202 ASRKSNYAIGQ
-213 ELVDS
+213 ELVES

-227 LMESQDKNKDKTSI
+227 LMEPQDKKNDKTSI
-241 YDLAKNAGY
+241 YELAKSAGY
-250 TVCFDQK
+250 KVCFTQND
-257 SAASLKNGDKALVVA
+257 ANSLQNGDKAIVVA
-272 ETLADSD
+272 ETLADGDAMS
-279 SMNYDNDRK
+279 YDNDRK
-288 NGEWALR
+288 NNEWALR

-303 VLDNKTG
+303 VLDNKKG

-340 QAVEEAIDFYN
+340 AAVEEAIEFYN

-385 LDGQKISYAKYDSDY
+385 LDNQKISYAKFDSDY
-400 VSAYKKNGTSFDD
+400 VSNYKKNGTSLEE
-413 VMKDVEAL
+413 VMTDVEQL

-427 GSKGSNKNGGLV
+427 GSEGSNKNGGLV
-439 LTDYELGRIK
+439 LTDYEYSRIK

-460 NRNQQEYDLY
+460 SRTQMEYDLY

-478 TITHVLNAKS
+478 TITHILNAKS

-511 EEFKGFYDNTEIY
+511 DEFKGFYDNTEIY
-524 RKVAQLT
+524 NKMAKLT